1 MAIRGS
7 PEPTSKDPSAA
18 RVSDAHDSQDLKT
31 LPLAEVEKQLAS
43 SPQGLTQSE
52 AARRLDQYGANEIV
66 AKKVNQFLKFLGYFW
81 GPIPWMIEVA
91 VVLSAVLGHWPDFAI
106 IFVLLVANAGI
117 GFSEEHQAGK
127 AIDALKAQLAMKCKR
142 ASKTATLRL

>member
-1 MAIRGS
+1 MLRTMDEII
-7 PEPTSKDPSAA
+7 
-18 RVSDAHDSQDLKT
+18 KT

-81 GPIPWMIEVA
+81 GPIPWMIV
-91 VVLSAVLGHWPDFAI
+91 
-106 IFVLLVANAGI
+106 NAGPKQPRPLVEN
-117 GFSEEHQAGK
+117 SH
-127 AIDALKAQLAMKCKR
+127 
-142 ASKTATLRL
+142 T